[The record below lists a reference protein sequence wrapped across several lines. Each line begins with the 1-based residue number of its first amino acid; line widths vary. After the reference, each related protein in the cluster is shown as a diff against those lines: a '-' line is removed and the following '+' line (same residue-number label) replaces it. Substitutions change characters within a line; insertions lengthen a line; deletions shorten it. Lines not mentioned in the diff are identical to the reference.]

1 MVIAVLQYT
10 WFFCAAIY
18 YFKIFI
24 MKRSLFFI
32 ILAFLF
38 VNASSQTLNKISK
51 DRNGNPMLEGCCTRE
66 ALLQEP
72 FASWFV
78 PGYNSYSVDSA
89 TAIQLKSYIG
99 NKTFVLFLGTW
110 CGDSKREVPRL
121 YKIFDY
127 CGIQPE
133 QIKLVMVSNHDTAY
147 KKSPTHEE
155 QGKNILRVPTLLVL
169 ENGNEINRFVEYPV
183 ESLEKDLLHMLSRNG
198 YKHAY
203 DKSK

>member
-1 MVIAVLQYT
+1 VGDAVLQHT
-10 WFFCAAIY
+10 WFPVQPFI

-32 ILAFLF
+32 LVF
-38 VNASSQTLNKISK
+38 VVISASSQPLNKISK

-78 PGYNSYSVDSA
+78 PSYNSYRVDSA
-89 TAIQLKSYIG
+89 TAVQLKPYIA

-147 KKSPTHEE
+147 KQSPTHEE

-183 ESLEKDLLHMLSRNG
+183 ESLEKDLLHMLSRKG

-203 DKSK
+203 DKTK

>member
-1 MVIAVLQYT
+1 MKQFFMIALLCVSAT
-10 WFFCAAIY
+10 IVF
-18 YFKIFI
+18 
-24 MKRSLFFI
+24 
-32 ILAFLF
+32 
-38 VNASSQTLNKISK
+38 SQPINKISK

-78 PGYNSYSVDSA
+78 PSYDSYHVDSSVA
-89 TAIQLKSYIG
+89 TQLKQYIS

-121 YKIFDY
+121 YKIFDFI
-127 CGIQPE
+127 GMQPE
-133 QIKLVMVSNHDTAY
+133 QVKLVMVSNHDSVY
-147 KKSPTHEE
+147 KQSPTHEE

-183 ESLEKDLLHMLSRNG
+183 ESLEKDLLHMLSRKG

-203 DKSK
+203 DKSR

>member
-1 MVIAVLQYT
+1 
-10 WFFCAAIY
+10 
-18 YFKIFI
+18 
-24 MKRSLFFI
+24 MKRIFMIALLCVSATIVF
-32 ILAFLF
+32 
-38 VNASSQTLNKISK
+38 SQPINKISK

-78 PGYNSYSVDSA
+78 PGYNSYHVDSA
-89 TAIQLKSYIG
+89 VAMQIKPHI
-99 NKTFVLFLGTW
+99 NNRTFVLFLGTW

-127 CGIQPE
+127 IGIQPE
-133 QIKLVMVSNHDTAY
+133 QVKLMMVSNHDSVY
-147 KKSPTHEE
+147 KQSPTHEE

-183 ESLEKDLLHMLSRNG
+183 ESLEKDLLKILSRSN
-198 YKHAY
+198 YKDAY
-203 DKSK
+203 NKTK

>member
-1 MVIAVLQYT
+1 
-10 WFFCAAIY
+10 
-18 YFKIFI
+18 

-32 ILAFLF
+32 ILAFVF
-38 VNASSQTLNKISK
+38 VSASSQPLNKISK

-78 PGYNSYSVDSA
+78 PGYNSYHVDSA
-89 TAIQLKSYIG
+89 MAMQLKPYIG

-133 QIKLVMVSNHDTAY
+133 QVKLVMVSNHDSVY
-147 KKSPTHEE
+147 KQSPTHEE

>member
-1 MVIAVLQYT
+1 
-10 WFFCAAIY
+10 
-18 YFKIFI
+18 

-32 ILAFLF
+32 ILAFVF
-38 VNASSQTLNKISK
+38 VSATSQPLNKISK

-78 PGYNSYSVDSA
+78 PNYNSYKVDSL
-89 TAIQLKSYIG
+89 TAVQLKPYIA

-169 ENGNEINRFVEYPV
+169 ENGNEISRFVEYPV
-183 ESLEKDLLHMLSRNG
+183 ESLEKDLLFMLSRKG

>member
-1 MVIAVLQYT
+1 
-10 WFFCAAIY
+10 
-18 YFKIFI
+18 

-32 ILAFLF
+32 ILVF
-38 VNASSQTLNKISK
+38 VFVSASSQPLNKVSK

-78 PGYNSYSVDSA
+78 PGYNSYRVDSA
-89 TAIQLKSYIG
+89 TADQLKPYAA

-127 CGIQPE
+127 CGIQAE

-147 KKSPTHEE
+147 KQSPTHEE
-155 QGKNILRVPTLLVL
+155 KGRNILRVPTLLVL

-183 ESLEKDLLHMLSRNG
+183 ESLEKDLLHMLSRQG
-198 YKHAY
+198 
-203 DKSK
+203 

>member
-1 MVIAVLQYT
+1 
-10 WFFCAAIY
+10 
-18 YFKIFI
+18 
-24 MKRSLFFI
+24 MKQFI
-32 ILAFLF
+32 ISALMCVCTTILF
-38 VNASSQTLNKISK
+38 GQPLNKISK

-78 PGYNSYSVDSA
+78 PNYNSYHVDSVVA
-89 TAIQLKSYIG
+89 LQLKPYIG
-99 NKTFVLFLGTW
+99 NRTFVLFLGTW

-127 CGIQPE
+127 IGMQPE
-133 QIKLVMVSNHDTAY
+133 QVKLVMVSNHDSAY
-147 KKSPTHEE
+147 KQSPTHEE

-183 ESLEKDLLHMLSRNG
+183 ESLEKDLLHMLSRKG